1 MELFFFLKFSKKPE
15 FYSKTITVFL
25 ALLAL
30 SLAGYA
36 LSQNIFFAVGV
47 FFFLI
52 VVFVVDFMQAK
63 TGKNERVGWKQTV
76 FEVLTAFGLAVVA
89 WLVLSLVLQT
99 STPLNVVT
107 SCSMLPVLER
117 GDLIVLQ
124 GGPVRV
130 PEVSVPFALSNASS
144 QVRQLSAV
152 ELGKTYALVYTTIV
166 SGVDVVNYSFTDCVV
181 KARGESSRALGREAC
196 VESAFAGGKVFQQD
210 SSNDVI
216 VYDAVPAKYG
226 LIIHR
231 AFARLNATDG
241 VFYLTK
247 GDNNLFVDQQAGI
260 SLVPENKVR
269 GKVLFRIP
277 LVGYLKL
284 FLFLQ
289 FEEPPGCRQ
298 TLEKK

>member
-1 MELFFFLKFSKKPE
+1 MKNAR
-15 FYSKTITVFL
+15 FYSKLSTAFL

-36 LSQNIFFAVGV
+36 LSQSVIFAVGV
-47 FFFLI
+47 FIFLI
-52 VVFVVDFMQAK
+52 ALFAADFAHANREYK
-63 TGKNERVGWKQTV
+63 GWTQTV
-76 FEVLTAFGLAVVA
+76 YEVITALGLAVAA
-89 WLVLSLVLQT
+89 WLVLSFVLQT

-117 GDLIVLQ
+117 GDLIILQ
-124 GGPVRV
+124 GGAVRA
-130 PEVSVPFALSNASS
+130 PEVNVPFALSNAEIVGKRLESP
-144 QVRQLSAV
+144 L
-152 ELGKTYALVYTTIV
+152 LGKSYSLSYSTVV
-166 SGVDVVNYSFTDCVV
+166 SGVDAVNYSFTDCVA
-181 KARGESSRALGREAC
+181 KARDGSVVGRDAC
-196 VESAFAGGKVFQQD
+196 VESAFAGGRVFNAN

-247 GDNNLFVDQQAGI
+247 GDNNLFADQQFGI
-260 SLVPENKVR
+260 SLVPESKVR

-277 LVGYLKL
+277 FVGYLKL

-289 FEEPPGCRQ
+289 FDEPPGCRQ
-298 TLEKK
+298 TLEKTS